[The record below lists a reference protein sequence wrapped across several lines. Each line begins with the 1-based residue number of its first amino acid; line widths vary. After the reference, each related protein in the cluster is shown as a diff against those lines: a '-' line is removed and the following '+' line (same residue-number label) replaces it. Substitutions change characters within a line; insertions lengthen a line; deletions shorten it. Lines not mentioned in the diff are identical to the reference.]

1 MKKLTRNLSIII
13 AFTLLV
19 SMLSGCG
26 KSIRNKE
33 EVTIKDIIED
43 PELHFIYTSS
53 SDSGGETQGGFF
65 TKGGKI
71 KPIGFKHPVEISKVS
86 RTKAKDI
93 KKKFNVEK
101 PKDKDVSKWHKVK
114 SYGEYIGPDG
124 TPVMTGLFS
133 KKISKKELKK
143 DGIES
148 MMNNKNA
155 LLLYTSTGAQPSQD
169 PSKKTITYGS
179 FNLSTDDIKKAVYKA
194 EGKDEEDSYDND
206 EEDFEG
212 EDDLREVINYSIT
225 LPKKVKE
232 IKDLDPK
239 DKDVQTVKFEDIYD
253 K

>member
-1 MKKLTRNLSIII
+1 
-13 AFTLLV
+13 
-19 SMLSGCG
+19 
-26 KSIRNKE
+26 
-33 EVTIKDIIED
+33 
-43 PELHFIYTSS
+43 
-53 SDSGGETQGGFF
+53 
-65 TKGGKI
+65 
-71 KPIGFKHPVEISKVS
+71 
-86 RTKAKDI
+86 
-93 KKKFNVEK
+93 
-101 PKDKDVSKWHKVK
+101 
-114 SYGEYIGPDG
+114 
-124 TPVMTGLFS
+124 MTGLFS

-194 EGKDEEDSYDND
+194 EGKDEEDYYDND